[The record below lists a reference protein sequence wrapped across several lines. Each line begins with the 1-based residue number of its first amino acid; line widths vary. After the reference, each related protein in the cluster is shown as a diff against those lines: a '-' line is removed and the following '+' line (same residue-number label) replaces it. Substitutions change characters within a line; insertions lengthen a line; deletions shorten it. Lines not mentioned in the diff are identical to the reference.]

1 MKVLWLTLALLL
13 SGCSSPPGRPD
24 LPYGAWFIGT
34 TAPDYME
41 TWVESIDV
49 IDRRGWIYVDVSG
62 GVSSMRRSKALDGN
76 PAGWPKRAGRGAG
89 QHMNGIDLPDWIQ
102 VRWQSLVEP
111 QTYDAGIRIPRWV
124 HEEMLKPHR
133 AYCHFDGKEID
144 DLYRDSIT
152 LGLAPGGIVKV
163 WLTGPCLSDIEITR
177 YQASISKVGPY
188 GGLSGG
194 KHRPLDDISKAYIE
208 RHGVPYG
215 SW

>member
-1 MKVLWLTLALLL
+1 RAARPVLRGGTLFACPLYPPVRALDAAPGPAGQQARPEWPPGVSQPASKGLPGMKVLWLTLALLL

-111 QTYDAGIRIPRWV
+111 QTYDAGI
-124 HEEMLKPHR
+124 
-133 AYCHFDGKEID
+133 
-144 DLYRDSIT
+144 
-152 LGLAPGGIVKV
+152 
-163 WLTGPCLSDIEITR
+163 
-177 YQASISKVGPY
+177 
-188 GGLSGG
+188 
-194 KHRPLDDISKAYIE
+194 
-208 RHGVPYG
+208 
-215 SW
+215 